1 MSAGIRDQGA
11 AGEGAG
17 AERGFSV
24 SDWGSGATVANA
36 VELKAQVAAVAKAL
50 RELHRVLAERA
61 RRDLEAERA
70 TVIEPGAWLSTL
82 VSDTRYAWL
91 RLLSEL
97 IVDLDVFLEADPAP
111 AEDDVS
117 AIRAEIERLLAPSTV
132 PGVESEFAKR
142 YWTYVHDEPNVAV
155 AHGAIRQA
163 LDRLPEPKDVDEGD
177 ALHQR
182 HVWSEVRRHRG

>member
-1 MSAGIRDQGA
+1 MNARYEA
-11 AGEGAG
+11 HVA
-17 AERGFSV
+17 
-24 SDWGSGATVANA
+24 SGTG
-36 VELKAQVAAVAKAL
+36 LKEQVVAVAQAL

-61 RRDLEAERA
+61 RHDLEAERG
-70 TVIEPGAWLSTL
+70 TVIEPGAWLSAL

-117 AIRAEIERLLAPSTV
+117 AIRAEIERLLAPSSV
-132 PGVESEFAKR
+132 PGVESPFAQR
-142 YWTYVHDEPNVAV
+142 YWTYVHDEPRVAV

-182 HVWSEVRRHRG
+182 HVWTEVRRHRG

>member
-1 MSAGIRDQGA
+1 MQGGAGI
-11 AGEGAG
+11 
-17 AERGFSV
+17 SV
-24 SDWGSGATVANA
+24 SDWGSGATVANG

-50 RELHRVLAERA
+50 RELHRALAERA

-70 TVIEPGAWLSTL
+70 SVIEPGAWLSTL
-82 VSDTRYAWL
+82 VSDTRFAWL

-117 AIRAEIERLLAPSTV
+117 AIRAEIERVLAPSTV
-132 PGVESEFAKR
+132 PGVESEFATR
-142 YWTYVHDEPNVAV
+142 YWTYVHDAPNVAV

-182 HVWSEVRRHRG
+182 HVWTEVRRHRG

>member
-1 MSAGIRDQGA
+1 MLDIRGHRAEYRVSDSAVPRIKDRDSGA
-11 AGEGAG
+11 AVANG
-17 AERGFSV
+17 AE
-24 SDWGSGATVANA
+24 
-36 VELKAQVAAVAKAL
+36 LKVQVAAVAKAL

-61 RRDLEAERA
+61 RRDLEAERG

-132 PGVESEFAKR
+132 PGIESEFAQR
-142 YWTYVHDEPNVAV
+142 YWAYVHDEPHVAI